1 MPSTARLAPI
11 HRYAAAEHKAQRQ
24 GERTTPHGVG
34 PFVRQD

>member
-11 HRYAAAEHKAQRQ
+11 HRYATAEHETDRQ
-24 GERTTPHGVG
+24 GERTAPHGVG